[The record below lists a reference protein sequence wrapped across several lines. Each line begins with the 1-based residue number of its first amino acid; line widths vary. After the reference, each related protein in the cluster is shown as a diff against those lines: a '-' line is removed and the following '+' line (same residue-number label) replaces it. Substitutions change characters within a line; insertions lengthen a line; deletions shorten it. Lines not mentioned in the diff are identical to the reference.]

1 MRRLQFDVWTTR
13 SGSDVFSAPGTF
25 TSVQQVTL
33 SDTTPGAVIYF
44 TLDGS
49 VPTTSSARYAQPIPV
64 LQSTTIKAVAT
75 ASGYAM
81 SDVSTGIYVISMTP

>member
-1 MRRLQFDVWTTR
+1 M
-13 SGSDVFSAPGTF
+13 FSPAPGTF

-81 SDVSTGIYVISMTP
+81 SDVSTGIYVIAMTP